1 MGVIHQGI
9 LGGFHGKTGSVV
21 GSSWRGIQVIRG
33 LPKRIKRKASA
44 KQLVQRQKFHYVSKT
59 LKQLDSLLN
68 FGFPDRPLSR
78 STNYA
83 EAVQHL
89 LLAGLSGQFPSFRVN
104 FSNFSISEGPLR
116 TLGNLKWERSGAK
129 KVKLIWEHRPFIGRN
144 DEEDGLVIVLYH
156 IGKNRF
162 EFYQGGK
169 RKDESFEIDVPT
181 DMQNASI
188 SGWAFVRDEATD
200 VNSDSMYLADLEPFT
215 APKTV

>member
-33 LPKRIKRKASA
+33 LPKRIKRKASV
-44 KQLVQRQKFHYVSKT
+44 KQLVQRQKFHYVAKT
-59 LKQLDSLLN
+59 LKQLDGLLN
-68 FGFPDRPLSR
+68 FGFPDRQLSR

-89 LLAGLSGQFPSFRVN
+89 LLAGLTGQFPSFKVN

-129 KVKLIWEHRPFIGRN
+129 KVKLIWEYKPFLGSN
-144 DEEDGLVIVLYH
+144 DQEDSLVVVLYH
-156 IGKNRF
+156 INKNRF

-181 DMQNASI
+181 DMQDATI
-188 SGWAFVRDEATD
+188 SGWVFVRDAAFD